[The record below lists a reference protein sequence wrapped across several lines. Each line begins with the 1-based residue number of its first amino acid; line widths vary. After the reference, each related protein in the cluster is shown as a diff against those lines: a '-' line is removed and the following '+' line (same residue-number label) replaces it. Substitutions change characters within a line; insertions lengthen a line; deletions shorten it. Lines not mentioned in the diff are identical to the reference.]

1 MQKEII
7 AKQRRI
13 LDLEQALVRSQQEV
27 NRLKE
32 ERDRLIEISNDLRAQ
47 LNKSKQTVSEYKGM
61 LRKAQND
68 RSMDALP

>member
-32 ERDRLIEISNDLRAQ
+32 ERDRLIEISNGLRAQ
-47 LNKSKQTVSEYKGM
+47 LNKTKQTVSEYKGL

-68 RSMDALP
+68 RSMDVLP

>member
-47 LNKSKQTVSEYKGM
+47 LNKTKQTVSEYKGM

>member
-1 MQKEII
+1 MQKEFI

-47 LNKSKQTVSEYKGM
+47 LNKTKQTVSEYKGM